1 MPGKLRRW
9 WPAVKAIVCLAI
21 LAAIARRFAIDL
33 ARPELW
39 QRAVHPGWL
48 ALSGLLYLLGIG
60 LSALYWRRLLGHLG
74 TAPPLGRALRAYY
87 LGHLGKYLPGK
98 AWALWLRA
106 EYVQGGG
113 VGRALAALTAFYE
126 VLTTMASGALVA
138 AVLFALLGTAG
149 PGPGGADLRRLL
161 RLEWPEAGVLGRDL
175 AVLLALALL
184 AATGLPLLPPLF
196 NRVVHRLSL
205 PFRNPDTPVPRI
217 RLAHLAE
224 GLALTALGWLLLG
237 AALAAA
243 VCGVLGAGLAW
254 GGTSLA
260 RMPAVMS
267 LAYVAG
273 FVILVAPGGLGVRE
287 FFLTLLLAPEL
298 AALADLD
305 RPTARGSAVLTV
317 LVLRLVWTTAELLL
331 AALVVRRWWA
341 PPRPA
346 GEPGAD
352 APGGEGRCAC

>member
-9 WPAVKAIVCLAI
+9 WPAVKALVCLAI
-21 LAAIARRFAIDL
+21 LAAITRRFAVDL

-39 QRAVHPGWL
+39 QRRVHPGWL

-74 TAPPLGRALRAYY
+74 TAPPLGTTLRAYY

-106 EYVQGGG
+106 EYVQGEG

-126 VLTTMASGALVA
+126 VLATMASGALVA
-138 AVLFALLGTAG
+138 AILFSLLGTAG
-149 PGPGGADLRRLL
+149 VGPEGAELHRLL
-161 RLEWPEAGVLGRDL
+161 RLEWPEGGVLGRAS
-175 AVLLALALL
+175 AVLMALLLL
-184 AATGLPLLPPLF
+184 AATGLPLLPALF

-217 RLAHLAE
+217 RPAHLAE
-224 GLALTALGWLLLG
+224 GLAITALGWLLLG
-237 AALAAA
+237 GALAAA
-243 VCGVLGAGLAW
+243 VCGVVGGDLAW
-254 GGTSLA
+254 SGAALG
-260 RMPAVMS
+260 RMPALMS

-273 FVILVAPGGLGVRE
+273 FVILIAPGGLGVRE

-298 AALADLD
+298 TALAGLSPDA
-305 RPTARGSAVLTV
+305 ARGHAVLIV

-331 AALVVRRWWA
+331 AALIVRRWWA
-341 PPRPA
+341 APPPLSA
-346 GEPGAD
+346 QG
-352 APGGEGRCAC
+352 